1 MKKKKIAKFL
11 IMIVLILL
19 VSNTAFATEVNES
32 KIQPRDLNNE
42 SEVLDGTTNEISE
55 DGIMPI
61 SDNPVPDG
69 MSYVE
74 NEIEY
79 IEDDVYLCQEDIAYD
94 KLVDGNVYAIGKNI
108 TISSLAITGNLFVCG
123 ENVTINAN
131 VSGSVYACGN
141 IVEINSG
148 ANDVYVAGNKVTFG
162 DNSYTYRDIR
172 VASETCEFNGYS
184 YRNFYSTSSKTNINN
199 SSTAG
204 VAGKIYYSG
213 EINVENNDN
222 IGEMIEIKLPV
233 KQESKSD
240 TFSNV
245 INILA
250 KAFTAIVII
259 LVWSNITKNK
269 ENNEKEN
276 YFIDILVGL
285 GLTIL
290 VPIIAIVLIITL
302 VGLPIGFLIIALY
315 VIALCISI
323 PIAALKISRIILKL
337 TQKSCSNVMKFVL
350 ALAVYL
356 VIELIRFIPVVGGVI
371 RFIIIAYGF
380 KVILSTIFS
389 KKENIVKQEQE
400 VIS

>member
-204 VAGKIYYSG
+204 VAGKI
-213 EINVENNDN
+213 DN

>member
-172 VASETCEFNGYS
+172 VAS
-184 YRNFYSTSSKTNINN
+184 
-199 SSTAG
+199 
-204 VAGKIYYSG
+204 
-213 EINVENNDN
+213 
-222 IGEMIEIKLPV
+222 
-233 KQESKSD
+233 
-240 TFSNV
+240 
-245 INILA
+245 
-250 KAFTAIVII
+250 
-259 LVWSNITKNK
+259 
-269 ENNEKEN
+269 
-276 YFIDILVGL
+276 
-285 GLTIL
+285 
-290 VPIIAIVLIITL
+290 
-302 VGLPIGFLIIALY
+302 
-315 VIALCISI
+315 
-323 PIAALKISRIILKL
+323 
-337 TQKSCSNVMKFVL
+337 
-350 ALAVYL
+350 
-356 VIELIRFIPVVGGVI
+356 
-371 RFIIIAYGF
+371 
-380 KVILSTIFS
+380 
-389 KKENIVKQEQE
+389 
-400 VIS
+400 